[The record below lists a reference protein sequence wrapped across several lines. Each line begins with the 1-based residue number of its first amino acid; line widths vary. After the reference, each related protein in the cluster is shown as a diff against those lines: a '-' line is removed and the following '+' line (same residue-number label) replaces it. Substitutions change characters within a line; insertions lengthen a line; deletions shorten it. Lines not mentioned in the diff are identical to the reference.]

1 METEAEIGIEGS
13 RAGVTEFSLT
23 ELGWARMEENEVGE
37 ELREGVLT
45 I

>member
-13 RAGVTEFSLT
+13 RVSVTEFSLT
-23 ELGWARMEENEVGE
+23 KLGWARMEENEEGA